1 MANQCV
7 PMPKPVQQEEEPQP
21 CCSNQVPDRNE
32 LLLQKEMSGSKPM
45 RSQRRPTC
53 VEWAELENVE
63 ESTGSGGAEAAGDD
77 AIDDEEDLPFPG
89 FEPLALGC
97 LRQDTVP
104 RGWALRAV
112 NNPWFDRLTVGH
124 IG

>member
-1 MANQCV
+1 MGAAQIPFLTFPANHGPPPSLLGRPLLANQCV

-77 AIDDEEDLPFPG
+77 AIDD
-89 FEPLALGC
+89 
-97 LRQDTVP
+97 
-104 RGWALRAV
+104 
-112 NNPWFDRLTVGH
+112 
-124 IG
+124 